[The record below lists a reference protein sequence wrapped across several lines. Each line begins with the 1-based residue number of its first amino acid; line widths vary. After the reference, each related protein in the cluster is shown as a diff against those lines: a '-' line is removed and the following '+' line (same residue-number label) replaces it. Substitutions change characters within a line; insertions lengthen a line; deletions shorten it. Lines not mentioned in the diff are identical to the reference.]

1 MRILHALLIPLLT
14 FFTSA
19 VPVHARA
26 ELLPEMPQ
34 LRLQREMHTSAINAS
49 AMDAKGRW
57 LVTASEDR
65 TARIWDLVTG
75 QLVRALRPPMGPTLG
90 ELRSVA
96 MSPDGVKVAV
106 VGWTVDNTH
115 RLVVYI
121 FDRDS
126 GRMVHQIEGLPVQA
140 MKLAW
145 SPDGAWLAAGH
156 AASGLRI
163 WETRTWQ
170 EVYFD
175 QAETRAYHALDFGPH
190 GNLVAASR
198 DIAGNEITYTLFA
211 IRDGHWQMRKQK
223 RIPAGDPP
231 GSLRF
236 SPDGLQLAVGY
247 QEASDKVDV
256 LDGETLDPLFSPKH
270 TYFYGALSQVAWS
283 ADGGTLYAGG
293 GALMNALVGKSKKGR
308 ETDVRYLI
316 NAWSSK
322 GRGDARQFTLPNGS
336 SMITSLHGM
345 PGGEVAYA
353 TAAPAWGRL
362 DERGQPVH
370 HLQSEMRNKTL
381 PKDLLLS
388 HDGMR
393 VRFMLNREGT
403 SLFGW
408 DGRTQTD
415 LTTETPISFDL
426 SDFELKSDADRAD
439 WLPARIEAPGLTISD
454 WRFGKSPKLNGRPLL
469 EEGMNTFSLAIDP
482 AGEGFVL
489 GLKETLVAYDRSGK
503 QRWFTYS
510 PLAATAVNISADGRL
525 VVTANADGTIHWHR
539 YSDGRELLTLYP
551 FEDGKRWIAWTPQGF
566 YAASAGAEQALGWHI
581 NRFGEI
587 RELLI
592 RHVDPE
598 GPAARGG
605 MRARDVVQSIDGVA
619 IKTGA
624 DLGAHISAA
633 QPGRKLKFLISRAGQ
648 NHTLWITPSRE
659 SGTPKIK
666 IAYHEVRPSL
676 TPAFYS
682 IGRFRER
689 YYRPDILGKVL
700 ATLDVDKAMR
710 LANQESGRVEQVA
723 DVTQILPP
731 ALTLQSLLEHSEVDG
746 NTVTLRFSVNA
757 PQGAPA
763 TDFLAR
769 VNGIPVETG
778 KTRKLPIADSEGET
792 VQEITIPIPPEDSE
806 IMLFARNRNGISE
819 PAATRVRWIGKTKTK
834 TKTNKTTPVQQPRL
848 YVLAAGV
855 SDYANE
861 ALRLGFAA
869 KDAADLASSMRQQK
883 ARLYR
888 DVEVRSITDRQVTRG
903 SLVAGLKWLE
913 SKVTDTDVGIVFLAG
928 HGVSDG
934 RGNYYYL
941 ASDSNAR
948 NYRETGLS
956 FIDIRNTLA
965 KLKGRALLMVDTC
978 YAGDVL
984 GRKGLDLNYVANDLS
999 SPENGVVVMA
1009 ASTGNQVSEER
1020 KDWGNGAFTKAV
1032 LEGVDGRADTRGKGK
1047 ITYKMLDLYV
1057 SGRVEDLTKG
1067 KQTPFTIVPVGTT
1080 DFPVAQSR

>member
-1 MRILHALLIPLLT
+1 MRILHTLLIPLLT
-14 FFTSA
+14 LFTSA
-19 VPVHARA
+19 VPVHAG
-26 ELLPEMPQ
+26 EPLPEAPQ
-34 LRLQREMHTSAINAS
+34 LRLEREMHTSAINAS
-49 AMDAKGRW
+49 AMDAKARW

-65 TARIWDLVTG
+65 TARIWDLGTG
-75 QLVRALRPPMGPTLG
+75 QLVRVLRSPMGPTLG

-96 MSPDGVKVAV
+96 MSPDGEKVAV
-106 VGWTVDNTH
+106 VGWTVDNTR

-140 MKLAW
+140 MELAW

-163 WETRTWQ
+163 WETRAWQ
-170 EVYFD
+170 EVYFA
-175 QAETRAYHALDFGPH
+175 QAGTQAYLALDFGPH

-198 DIAGNEITYTLFA
+198 DIAGNEIIYTLHA
-211 IRDGHWQMRKQK
+211 IRDGHWQMQKQK

-231 GSLRF
+231 SSLRF
-236 SPDGLQLAVGY
+236 SPDGLQLAIGY

-256 LDGETLDPLFSPKH
+256 LNGVTLDVLYSTKR

-293 GALMNALVGKSKKGR
+293 GALMNALVGKSKKSR
-308 ETDVRYLI
+308 ETDVRFLI
-316 NAWSSK
+316 SAWSNN

-336 SMITSLHGM
+336 GVIVGLHGI
-345 PGGEVAYA
+345 PGGGLTYA
-353 TAAPAWGRL
+353 TVASAWGRL
-362 DERGQPVH
+362 DESGKVVH
-370 HLQSEMRNKTL
+370 HLQLEMRNKTL

-408 DGRTQTD
+408 DGQTQTD
-415 LTTETPISFDL
+415 LTTEVPISFDL
-426 SDFELKSDADRAD
+426 SNFELKSEADRAD
-439 WLPARIEAPGLTISD
+439 WIPVRIEAPGLTISD
-454 WRFGKSPKLNGRPLL
+454 WRFGKNPKLNGRPLL
-469 EEGMNTFSLAIDP
+469 ADSINTFSLAIDP
-482 AGEGFVL
+482 VGEGFVL
-489 GLKETLVAYDRSGK
+489 GLKENLVAYDRSGK
-503 QRWFTYS
+503 QRWSTHS
-510 PLAATAVNISADGRL
+510 PLDATAVNVSADGRL

-539 YSDGRELLTLYP
+539 YSDGHELLALYP

-581 NRFGEI
+581 NRFDVV
-587 RELLI
+587 RELFI
-592 RHVDPE
+592 THVDPD

-605 MRARDVVQSIDGVA
+605 MRAGDIVRSVDGVS

-624 DLGAHISAA
+624 DLGTHISAS

-648 NHTLWITPSRE
+648 NHTLRITPGRE

-676 TPAFYS
+676 TPAFYTV
-682 IGRFRER
+682 GRFRER
-689 YYRPDILGKVL
+689 FYRPDILGKVL
-700 ATLDVDKAMR
+700 TTLDVDEAMR
-710 LANQESGRVEQVA
+710 LANQQSGRVEQVA

-731 ALTLQSLLEHSEVDG
+731 VLTLQSPQDDNESG
-746 NTVTLRFSVNA
+746 SGTVTLRFSVNA
-757 PQGAPA
+757 PKDAPA

-769 VNGIPVETG
+769 VNGKPVEIG
-778 KTRKLPIADSEGET
+778 KSRNLAIDNAEGTT
-792 VQEITIPIPPEDSE
+792 VQEITIPIPEEDSE
-806 IMLFARNRNGISE
+806 IMLFARNRNGTSE
-819 PAATRVRWIGKTKTK
+819 PASTQVRWIGKAKTD
-834 TKTNKTTPVQQPRL
+834 KTTPKYRPRL
-848 YVLAAGV
+848 FVLAAGV

-861 ALRLGFAA
+861 KLRLGFAA
-869 KDAADLASSMRQQK
+869 KDAMDLTNRMSNQK
-883 ARLYR
+883 ARLYS

-913 SKVTDTDVGIVFLAG
+913 SKVTAKDIGIVFLAG
-928 HGVSDG
+928 HGISDA
-934 RGNYYYL
+934 RGSYYYL
-941 ASDSNAR
+941 ASDANEK
-948 NYRETGLS
+948 NYRESGLS

-965 KLKGRALLMVDTC
+965 KLRGRALFMVDTC
-978 YAGDVL
+978 HSGDVL
-984 GRKGLDLNYVANDLS
+984 GRKGLDINYVANDLS

-1009 ASTGNQVSEER
+1009 ASTGNQASQER

-1032 LEGVDGRADTRGKGK
+1032 LEGVDGRADTRGTGK

-1067 KQTPFTIVPVGTT
+1067 KQTPFTIVPVGIV

>member
-1 MRILHALLIPLLT
+1 MRILHTLLIPLLT
-14 FFTSA
+14 LFTSA
-19 VPVHARA
+19 VPAHAG
-26 ELLPEMPQ
+26 EPLPEVPQ

-75 QLVRALRPPMGPTLG
+75 QLVRVLRPPMGPTIG
-90 ELRSVA
+90 DLRSVA
-96 MSPDGVKVAV
+96 MSPDGEKVAV

-126 GRMVHQIEGLPVQA
+126 GRIVHQIEGLPVQA

-145 SPDGAWLAAGH
+145 SPDGDWLAAGH

-198 DIAGNEITYTLFA
+198 DIAGNEITYTLHA
-211 IRDGHWQMRKQK
+211 IRDGHWQMQKQK

-256 LDGETLDPLFSPKH
+256 LDGVTLDVLYSTKR

-293 GALMNALVGKSKKGR
+293 GALMNALAGKSKKDR
-308 ETDVRYLI
+308 ETDVRFLI
-316 NAWSSK
+316 SAWSNN

-336 SMITSLHGM
+336 GVIVGLHGI
-345 PGGEVAYA
+345 PGGGLTYA
-353 TAAPAWGRL
+353 TVAPAWGRL
-362 DERGQPVH
+362 DESGKVVH
-370 HLQSEMRNKTL
+370 HLQLEMRNKTL

-408 DGRTQTD
+408 GGRTQTD
-415 LTTETPISFDL
+415 LTTEVPISFDL
-426 SDFELKSDADRAD
+426 SDFELKSEADRAD

-454 WRFGKSPKLNGRPLL
+454 WRFGKNPKLNGRPLL
-469 EEGMNTFSLAIDP
+469 ADGMNTFSLAIDP

-489 GLKETLVAYDRSGK
+489 GLKEALVAYDRSGK
-503 QRWFTYS
+503 QRWRTYS
-510 PLAATAVNISADGRL
+510 PLAATAVNVSADGRL

-539 YSDGRELLTLYP
+539 YSDGRELLALYP

-566 YAASAGAEQALGWHI
+566 YAASAGAEQTLGWHI
-581 NRFGEI
+581 NRFGKI

-598 GPAARGG
+598 GPAAQGG

-633 QPGRKLKFLISRAGQ
+633 QPGKKLKFQISREGQ
-648 NHTLWITPSRE
+648 HHTLWITPIRE

-676 TPAFYS
+676 TPAFYTV
-682 IGRFRER
+682 GRFRER
-689 YYRPDILGKVL
+689 FYRPDILGKIL
-700 ATLDVDKAMR
+700 TTLDVDEAMR

-731 ALTLQSLLEHSEVDG
+731 VLTLQSSQADNESG
-746 NTVTLRFSVNA
+746 SNTITLRFSVSA
-757 PQGAPA
+757 PKDAPA

-769 VNGIPVETG
+769 VNGKPVEIG
-778 KTRKLPIADSEGET
+778 KSRNLAIGNAEGTT
-792 VQEITIPIPPEDSE
+792 VQEITISIPEEDSE
-806 IMLFARNRNGISE
+806 IMLFASNRNGTSE
-819 PAATRVRWIGKTKTK
+819 PASTRVRWIGKA
-834 TKTNKTTPVQQPRL
+834 KTTPEYRPRL
-848 YVLAAGV
+848 FVLAAGV

-861 ALRLGFAA
+861 KLRLGFAA
-869 KDAADLASSMRQQK
+869 KDAMDLTNRMSNQK
-883 ARLYR
+883 ARLYS

-913 SKVTDTDVGIVFLAG
+913 SKVTAKDIGIVFLAG
-928 HGVSDG
+928 HGISDA
-934 RGNYYYL
+934 RGSYYYL
-941 ASDSNAR
+941 ASDANEK
-948 NYRETGLS
+948 NYRESGLS

-965 KLKGRALLMVDTC
+965 KLKGRALFMVDTC
-978 YAGDVL
+978 HSGDVL
-984 GRKGLDLNYVANDLS
+984 GRKGLDINYVANDLS

-1009 ASTGNQVSEER
+1009 ASTGNQSSQER

-1032 LEGVDGRADTRGKGK
+1032 LEGVDGLADTRGKGT
-1047 ITYKMLDLYV
+1047 ITYKMLDSYV
-1057 SGRVEDLTKG
+1057 SWRVEELTNK
-1067 KQTPFTIVPVGTT
+1067 KQTPFTIVPVGIV
-1080 DFPVAQSR
+1080 DFPVARSR